1 MCIRDRD
8 ILFSEIDQTGIIK
21 LNRPKA
27 LNALNLEMAKKFYDK
42 LLEWEENNNISRVIL
57 YGEGKHFCAG
67 GDVKSLVLAGK
78 KNQLKYDFFKIE
90 YQLNYLI
97 SQFSKEFLSIWNG
110 VVMGGGVGLSI
121 YGDHR
126 LVTDNSKF
134 AMPEASIGFFPDVGG
149 SYFLSNLPG
158 NIGKYVGLT
167 GDVLSVNELIFFGLA
182 THYINLNDIEDVKKN
197 FINSGNI
204 LSDNY
209 EVENDTNIIRNID
222 QINELFDGNIKTII
236 ANLKKNN
243 SEFSKKILDILSNK
257 CPMSLAIT
265 TKLIDDAKGRSL
277 KECLE
282 IEFQL
287 SQKIVY
293 RDDFDNGVTS
303 LLISKDHNPI
313 WQPSNIDEINIDE
326 LNNYFESDT
335 ESLYL

>member
-1 MCIRDRD
+1 MD

-182 THYINLNDIEDVKKN
+182 THYINLNDIEDVKEN
-197 FINSGNI
+197 FINNGNI
-204 LSDNY
+204 LSENY

-222 QINELFDGNIKTII
+222 QINELFDGNIKKII

-326 LNNYFESDT
+326 LNNYFESDI

>member
-1 MCIRDRD
+1 MD

-182 THYINLNDIEDVKKN
+182 THYINLNDIEDVKEN
-197 FINSGNI
+197 FINNGNI

-222 QINELFDGNIKTII
+222 QINELFDGNIKKII
-236 ANLKKNN
+236 ANLKNNN

-277 KECLE
+277 RECLE

>member
-1 MCIRDRD
+1 MD

-149 SYFLSNLPG
+149 SYFLSNLPS

-167 GDVLSVNELIFFGLA
+167 GDVLGVNELIFFGLA
-182 THYINLNDIEDVKKN
+182 THYINLNDIEDVKEN
-197 FINSGNI
+197 FINNGNI

-222 QINELFDGNIKTII
+222 QINELFDGNIKKII
-236 ANLKKNN
+236 ANLKNNN

>member
-1 MCIRDRD
+1 MD

-182 THYINLNDIEDVKKN
+182 THYINFNDIENVKEN
-197 FINSGNI
+197 FINNGNI

-222 QINELFDGNIKTII
+222 QINELFDGNIKKII
-236 ANLKKNN
+236 ANLKNNN

>member
-1 MCIRDRD
+1 MD

-182 THYINLNDIEDVKKN
+182 THYINLNDIEDVKEN
-197 FINSGNI
+197 FINNGNI

-222 QINELFDGNIKTII
+222 QINELFDGNIKKII
-236 ANLKKNN
+236 ANLKNNN

-326 LNNYFESDT
+326 LNNYFESDA

>member
-1 MCIRDRD
+1 MD

-182 THYINLNDIEDVKKN
+182 THYINLNDIEDVKEN
-197 FINSGNI
+197 FINNGNI
-204 LSDNY
+204 LSENY

-222 QINELFDGNIKTII
+222 QINELFDGNIKKII
-236 ANLKKNN
+236 ANLKNNN

>member
-1 MCIRDRD
+1 MD

-197 FINSGNI
+197 FINNGNI

-209 EVENDTNIIRNID
+209 EVKNDTNIIRNID
-222 QINELFDGNIKTII
+222 QINELFDGNIKKII

>member
-1 MCIRDRD
+1 MD

-78 KNQLKYDFFKIE
+78 KNQLKNDFFKIE

-182 THYINLNDIEDVKKN
+182 THYINLNDIEDVKEN
-197 FINSGNI
+197 FINNGNI

-209 EVENDTNIIRNID
+209 EVKNDTNIIRNID
-222 QINELFDGNIKTII
+222 QINELFDGNIKKII

-326 LNNYFESDT
+326 LNYYFVSDT
-335 ESLYL
+335 ESLNL

>member
-1 MCIRDRD
+1 MD

-78 KNQLKYDFFKIE
+78 KNQLKHDFFKIE

-182 THYINLNDIEDVKKN
+182 THYINLNDIEDVKEN
-197 FINSGNI
+197 FINNGNI

-222 QINELFDGNIKTII
+222 QINELFDGNIKKII
-236 ANLKKNN
+236 ANLKNNN

>member
-1 MCIRDRD
+1 
-8 ILFSEIDQTGIIK
+8 
-21 LNRPKA
+21 
-27 LNALNLEMAKKFYDK
+27 
-42 LLEWEENNNISRVIL
+42 
-57 YGEGKHFCAG
+57 
-67 GDVKSLVLAGK
+67 
-78 KNQLKYDFFKIE
+78 
-90 YQLNYLI
+90 
-97 SQFSKEFLSIWNG
+97 
-110 VVMGGGVGLSI
+110 MGGGVGLSI

-158 NIGKYVGLT
+158 NIGKYLGLT
-167 GDVLSVNELIFFGLA
+167 GDVLSVNELIYFGLA
-182 THYINLNDIEDVKKN
+182 THYINLNDIEDVKEN
-197 FINSGNI
+197 FINNGNI

-222 QINELFDGNIKTII
+222 QINELFDGNIKKII
-236 ANLKKNN
+236 ANLKNNN

>member
-1 MCIRDRD
+1 MD

-158 NIGKYVGLT
+158 NIGKYVGFT

-182 THYINLNDIEDVKKN
+182 THYINLNDIEDVKEN
-197 FINSGNI
+197 FINNGNI

-222 QINELFDGNIKTII
+222 QINELFDGNIKKII
-236 ANLKKNN
+236 ANLKNNN

>member
-1 MCIRDRD
+1 MD

-182 THYINLNDIEDVKKN
+182 THYINLNDIEDVKEN
-197 FINSGNI
+197 FINNGNI

-222 QINELFDGNIKTII
+222 QINELFDGNIKKII

-243 SEFSKKILDILSNK
+243 SEFSKKILEILSNK

-326 LNNYFESDT
+326 LNNYFESDI

>member
-1 MCIRDRD
+1 MD

-182 THYINLNDIEDVKKN
+182 THYINLNDIEDVKEN
-197 FINSGNI
+197 FINNGNI

-222 QINELFDGNIKTII
+222 QINELFDGNIKKII
-236 ANLKKNN
+236 ANLKNNN

>member
-1 MCIRDRD
+1 MD

-90 YQLNYLI
+90 YQLNYLL

-204 LSDNY
+204 LRDNY

-222 QINELFDGNIKTII
+222 QINELFDGNIKKII
-236 ANLKKNN
+236 ANLKNNN

>member
-1 MCIRDRD
+1 MD

-182 THYINLNDIEDVKKN
+182 THYINLNDIEDVKEN
-197 FINSGNI
+197 FINNGNI

-209 EVENDTNIIRNID
+209 EVENDTIIIRNID
-222 QINELFDGNIKTII
+222 QINELFDGNIKKII

>member
-1 MCIRDRD
+1 MD

-78 KNQLKYDFFKIE
+78 KNQLKYDFFKTE

-182 THYINLNDIEDVKKN
+182 THYINLNDIEDVKEN
-197 FINSGNI
+197 FINNGNI

-222 QINELFDGNIKTII
+222 QINELFDGNIKKII
-236 ANLKKNN
+236 ANLKNNN

>member
-1 MCIRDRD
+1 MD

-97 SQFSKEFLSIWNG
+97 SQFSKEFLSIWHG

-167 GDVLSVNELIFFGLA
+167 GDVLNVNELIFFGLA
-182 THYINLNDIEDVKKN
+182 THYINLNDIEDVKEN
-197 FINSGNI
+197 FINNGNI

-222 QINELFDGNIKTII
+222 QINELFDGNIKKII
-236 ANLKKNN
+236 ANLKNNN